1 MRRAGFEPAT
11 YSFAKQ
17 VLYPLSY
24 RRCRW
29 PVTDQGGRQ
38 FPVLL
43 QKGVGMAYTEL
54 SFAKR
59 LLSYQN
65 GALRG
70 AVRPLTKSSP
80 LAGAFDSMWDA

>member
-1 MRRAGFEPAT
+1 
-11 YSFAKQ
+11 
-17 VLYPLSY
+17 
-24 RRCRW
+24 
-29 PVTDQGGRQ
+29 
-38 FPVLL
+38 
-43 QKGVGMAYTEL
+43 VGMAYTEL